1 MHTIKPTVLG
11 HETSEIQ
18 AAQLRVSQFRLYP
31 AFSIIAILASC
42 LVAFIFIPE
51 FDHHEHFALWI
62 PALILSVGL
71 LAGVLIAAVRSPA
84 SLLRTESI
92 LSFGLV
98 YWITLDAIQGSYG
111 LWGTSRE
118 AVETAFLGTALFAAA
133 IWLGSAVPASMSR
146 LNNTALSGDLS
157 PALVFGVG
165 LITFVAGI
173 LQPMLACNLSPGCFA
188 KAFFMPWDTL
198 PWRNFSLGEGG
209 SGLNTLLK
217 YVGFLGFLTLP
228 LSAVLVRLEGRLSWR
243 VILLW
248 LLGMLILM
256 LLIQSGD
263 RRIVGMTIA
272 STGLLWVLLRP
283 DVRLR
288 HLFRLAIIAAGLL
301 LVLEAMV
308 SWRAIGIGTGLMS
321 GVPLVGK
328 SKNTLSVDK
337 HFYYMAH
344 AMTIV
349 PERHPYKPVEGL
361 LFTLGAPIPRSVWPD
376 KPAQRGINL
385 SQLIGERKGPGF
397 TWTCSAVGD
406 FYLMGGLWVIAFGG
420 LIFGILARACNQLL
434 FQPLSA
440 RSRLLYAFSVMIL
453 FIGLRA
459 IRDLTAIGLFVL
471 FCLLF
476 VLAMRRLF
484 RKVVRY
490 STTTA
495 RAVPEI
501 G

>member
-1 MHTIKPTVLG
+1 
-11 HETSEIQ
+11 
-18 AAQLRVSQFRLYP
+18 
-31 AFSIIAILASC
+31 
-42 LVAFIFIPE
+42 VAFIFIPE
-51 FDHHEHFALWI
+51 FDHHERFALWI

-71 LAGVLIAAVRSPA
+71 LAGVLIAAVCSPA

-98 YWITLDAIQGSYG
+98 YWVMLDAIQGSYG

-118 AVETAFLGTALFAAA
+118 AIETAFLGTALFAVA
-133 IWLGSAVPASMSR
+133 IWLVSAAPAGISKP
-146 LNNTALSGDLS
+146 NNTVLSGDLS
-157 PALVFGVG
+157 PGLVFGVG
-165 LITFVAGI
+165 LISFMAGM
-173 LQPMLACNLSPGCFA
+173 LQPMLACNLNPGCLA
-188 KAFFMPWDTL
+188 EAFFMRWDTV

-243 VILLW
+243 VILLS
-248 LLGMLILM
+248 LLGMLVLM
-256 LLIQSGD
+256 LLIQSGA
-263 RRIVGMTIA
+263 RRIVGMTVA

-283 DVRLR
+283 DVKLR
-288 HLFRLAIIAAGLL
+288 HLLRLAIIGIGLL

-321 GVPLVGK
+321 GAPLVGK
-328 SKNTLSVDK
+328 SENTLSVDK
-337 HFYYMAH
+337 NFYYMTH

-361 LFTLGAPIPRSVWPD
+361 LFTLGAPIPRSVWPG
-376 KPAQRGINL
+376 KPAQRGIDL
-385 SQLIGERKGPGF
+385 TRLIGERKAPGF
-397 TWTCSAVGD
+397 TWTCSAVCD

-434 FQPLSA
+434 FQPLTV
-440 RSRLLYAFSVMIL
+440 RSRLLYAFTVMIL

-476 VLAMRRLF
+476 VLAMRRLL

-490 STTTA
+490 NTSTA
-495 RAVPEI
+495 HAVPEI
-501 G
+501 GRARS